1 MIRPISL
8 GNKIRRLN
16 HCADVILD
24 FKSGRGFYES
34 NSLIVND
41 NLSCKKLFATDV
53 IVGWWIRFLMI
64 GGEYGALWRNDGA
77 KTHLSSQD
85 QGDVY
90 GGWNTLRP
98 FSIDN
103 ATGELVIGTKLSASL
118 RVMH

>member
-1 MIRPISL
+1 
-8 GNKIRRLN
+8 
-16 HCADVILD
+16 
-24 FKSGRGFYES
+24 
-34 NSLIVND
+34 
-41 NLSCKKLFATDV
+41 
-53 IVGWWIRFLMI
+53 MI

-77 KTHLSSQD
+77 KTHLLLTN

-118 RVMH
+118 NGNALTATKLQKQQQSCKRQDGFLVLSLMVPKILL